1 MVDWR
6 KLEAAVDR
14 KVGGAFGETVRLSF
28 MANGKIDPD
37 RPQIVIRC
45 EALHTEDDTTRPAG
59 NAASGP
65 HRVRFAAA
73 DAVLFIDRSTY
84 EGPALKTGDKV
95 RAMDRAGEPVWLVDF
110 VSDRHSN
117 LIAVALKEL

>member
-28 MANGKIDPD
+28 MVNGRADPD

-45 EALHTEDDTTRPAG
+45 EALHTEGDTTRPAG
-59 NAASGP
+59 SAASGP

-84 EGPALKTGDKV
+84 EGPALQSGDRV
-95 RAMDRAGEPVWLVDF
+95 RAMDRAGEPVWSVDF

-117 LIAVALKEL
+117 LIAVALKEI